1 MRRPRLAIALLGL
14 VVMDA
19 LAAGCHDAAPAPGFT
34 LRPPA
39 RVAAALPQLSDLQ
52 ATAFM
57 VPKDQPPLAGV
68 ALERGADG
76 ESFSGF
82 VAARPGSYRVDI
94 VFSGVFEGTRLFV
107 GRWRSDAF
115 TIAAGDVATPTFSQ
129 PLDTIGDPDDHGDD
143 DGDGLG
149 NVDEIL
155 YGTRLDSAD
164 SDNDGTVDG
173 SDCDPADQ
181 TSSYP
186 VAASGTIEDC
196 DGDGYLRPGLPLPT
210 SSGAQVDC
218 NDRDPAINPGA
229 QNCPADNEGPAIS
242 VLEPTPGQ
250 ALGCFRRI
258 RARIEDLSGVA
269 GAYAQVTDQSG
280 ARARLTMRPAG
291 GGEYQSDLFSEVSGW
306 IRPGA
311 QTITVCGTDNAGN
324 SSCVDVAMTFV
335 FRVPSATVLPQ
346 SVGNPASPFD
356 LTVQATVA
364 GGSIAS
370 IALKR
375 FAAASADSEV
385 DRSQETEVG
394 TVAASSAVFH
404 IDPGTLA
411 PGIYL
416 YYPVVVDDVGNALE
430 PESTFTPDALGDQLV
445 TTMIM
450 NVCEYYS
457 DDPVVPVRRLVVG
470 PTESTLMRA
479 HLDEAIAAAAGRDA
493 SASLVEILGW
503 GIQPDGGIAL
513 YQLSPEGDGKLWR
526 YKFFNFTDN
535 REIDVI
541 WKSAA
546 DATSSN
552 PEVVVTEDSP
562 FGYSLHPFAAA
573 LSALLDSD
581 AVMAAYSGSAG
592 CPAATGSDYDRIL
605 YQSNQPFTADDV
617 VTVDPDS
624 TTYSWKA
631 TAVAPLTVI
640 SGCE

>member
-1 MRRPRLAIALLGL
+1 MRTPPLAIALSGL
-14 VVMDA
+14 AVA
-19 LAAGCHDAAPAPGFT
+19 LAASCRDAAPAPGFT
-34 LRPPA
+34 LRPPP
-39 RVAAALPQLSDLQ
+39 RIVAALPELSDLQ

-57 VPKDQPPLAGV
+57 VPKDQAPLAGV

-82 VAARPGSYRVDI
+82 VAAKPGSYRVDI
-94 VFSGVFEGTRLFV
+94 VFSGVFEGKRLFI

-129 PLDTIGDPDDHGDD
+129 PLDTIGDAGDHGDD

-164 SDNDGTVDG
+164 SDSDGVVDG
-173 SDCDPADQ
+173 SDCDPADAA
-181 TSSYP
+181 SSYP
-186 VAASGTIEDC
+186 VAATGSIEDC
-196 DGDGYLRPGLPLPT
+196 DGDGFLRPGLPLPT
-210 SSGAQVDC
+210 TGGAQIDC
-218 NDRDPAINPGA
+218 NDRDPAVNPGE
-229 QNCPADNEGPAIS
+229 QNCPADNEGPAVT

-250 ALGCFRRI
+250 SLGCYRRI
-258 RARIEDLSGVA
+258 RARIEDPSGIA
-269 GAYAQVTDQSG
+269 ASYAQVTDKSG
-280 ARARLTMRPAG
+280 ARARLTMRHTSG
-291 GGEYQSDLFSEVSGW
+291 SEFQSDLFSEVSGW
-306 IRPGA
+306 IQPGG
-311 QTITVCGTDNAGN
+311 QTITVCGTDSAGN
-324 SSCVDVAMTFV
+324 LSCVDVAMTFV

-346 SVGNPASPFD
+346 NVGNQSSPFD
-356 LTVQATVA
+356 ITVQATVT

-375 FAAASADSEV
+375 FVAASADSEV
-385 DRSQETEVG
+385 DRSSETEVG
-394 TVAASSAVFH
+394 VRTASSATFP
-404 IDPGTLA
+404 IDPAALA

-445 TTMIM
+445 TYMVM

-493 SASLVEILGW
+493 SADLVEILGW

-526 YKFFNFTDN
+526 YTFFNFTDN
-535 REIDVI
+535 RKIDVT

-546 DATSSN
+546 DVTGSN
-552 PEVVVTEDSP
+552 PEVVVTENDP
-562 FGYSLHPFAAA
+562 FATSYHAFAAA
-573 LSALLDSD
+573 SSALVDSD
-581 AVMAAYSGSAG
+581 AVAAAY
-592 CPAATGSDYDRIL
+592 AASLNCLAVTGSDSDRIL
-605 YQSNQPFTADDV
+605 YESNQPFTDDDV
-617 VTVDPDS
+617 VRFEPAN
-624 TTYSWKA
+624 TTYVWKA
-631 TAVAPLTVI
+631 TATEPITVI
-640 SGCE
+640 WGCE